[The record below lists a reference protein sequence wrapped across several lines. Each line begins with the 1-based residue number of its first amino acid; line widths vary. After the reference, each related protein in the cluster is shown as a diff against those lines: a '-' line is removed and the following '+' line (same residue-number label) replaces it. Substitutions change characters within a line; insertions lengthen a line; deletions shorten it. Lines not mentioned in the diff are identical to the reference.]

1 MIADYWRAVEDL
13 TGRGFEIFPCQPNG
27 KRPLIAGGGGCRGAT
42 ADEDVL
48 ATWSELYGGCNF
60 GVATGVKSN
69 LVVVDVDVK
78 NEAGGEQSIARLEA
92 EGKVFKPTL
101 EAATPSGGRHLYYR
115 FAPGITNSASLV
127 APGIDI
133 RGEGGYVLAAP
144 STIAGAAYAWI
155 NDLPVAR
162 LPMWLEMTLKPSP
175 KCRPKP
181 FVPSGDTS
189 IAGLLDTVV
198 RAREPGRN
206 NILFWATMVMHEDGK
221 ATMQN
226 KALMTEAALG
236 TGLNQ
241 REIDGVFNSVERRSQ
256 GAID

>member
-1 MIADYWRAVEDL
+1 ME
-13 TGRGFEIFPCQPNG
+13 
-27 KRPLIAGGGGCRGAT
+27 
-42 ADEDVL
+42 
-48 ATWSELYGGCNF
+48 
-60 GVATGVKSN
+60 
-69 LVVVDVDVK
+69 

-181 FVPSGDTS
+181 FCPVRRYEHCRATGYRGSSARAWAEQYPVLGSNGHARGRQSDHAKQS
-189 IAGLLDTVV
+189 LDDQGC
-198 RAREPGRN
+198 A
-206 NILFWATMVMHEDGK
+206 WDG
-221 ATMQN
+221 A
-226 KALMTEAALG
+226 
-236 TGLNQ
+236 
-241 REIDGVFNSVERRSQ
+241 
-256 GAID
+256 